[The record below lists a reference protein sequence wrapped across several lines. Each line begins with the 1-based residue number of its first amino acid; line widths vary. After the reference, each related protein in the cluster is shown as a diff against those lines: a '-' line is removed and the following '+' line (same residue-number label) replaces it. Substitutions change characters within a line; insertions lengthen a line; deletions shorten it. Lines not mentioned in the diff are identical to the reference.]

1 MKLSKMLEKEAKS
14 IAGQKPVGDRN
25 DCTDLLISARF
36 GADHIH
42 HILPHQGVTDVIVED
57 LLAYT
62 SEKFNK
68 SLSKSN
74 EETED
79 VPKEVLFHNRQ
90 AFGDILTMT
99 CAIRD
104 FKKQFPDTRVGVN
117 TTAMHI
123 WDHNP
128 HIDHTFRPGSLSANK
143 ATVKIGPGFLTNK
156 SGLWDYHM
164 ANAFRMDIQN
174 KMGLKFTQGEI
185 RPDIWFTQE
194 EYDRKPIIEGPYWI
208 FIYGGEPG
216 WPSKQYNRWQEVINI
231 LKDDIQFV
239 QLGVSSHPYPKLE
252 NVIDYI
258 GKTQDRNTG
267 IRDLFNIF
275 PTCPRI
281 IGVGFYA
288 YASISSI

>member
-1 MKLSKMLEKEAKS
+1 
-14 IAGQKPVGDRN
+14 
-25 DCTDLLISARF
+25 
-36 GADHIH
+36 
-42 HILPHQGVTDVIVED
+42 VIVED

-174 KMGLKFTQGEI
+174 KMGLKLLKEKSDLIFGLLKKNMTGNRLLKVHI
-185 RPDIWFTQE
+185 GYSFMVVNPDGLVSS
-194 EYDRKPIIEGPYWI
+194 II
-208 FIYGGEPG
+208 
-216 WPSKQYNRWQEVINI
+216 RWQEVINI
-231 LKDDIQFV
+231 SK
-239 QLGVSSHPYPKLE
+239 
-252 NVIDYI
+252 
-258 GKTQDRNTG
+258 R
-267 IRDLFNIF
+267 
-275 PTCPRI
+275 
-281 IGVGFYA
+281 
-288 YASISSI
+288 

>member
-1 MKLSKMLEKEAKS
+1 MKLSDMLRRESEAISKNE
-14 IAGQKPVGDRN
+14 AVGKRS
-25 DCTDLLISARF
+25 DCTDLLVSARF
-36 GADHIH
+36 GADHLH
-42 HILPHQGVTDVIVED
+42 HILPHQKVTEQIVED
-57 LLAYT
+57 LMAYT
-62 SEKFNK
+62 SEEFN
-68 SLSKSN
+68 LSMSKGSEKGN
-74 EETED
+74 DEN
-79 VPKEVLFHNRQ
+79 VAPKEVLFHNRQ

-128 HIDHTFRPGSLSANK
+128 HIDHTFRPGSLSSNK

-194 EYDRKPIIEGPYWI
+194 EYD
-208 FIYGGEPG
+208 
-216 WPSKQYNRWQEVINI
+216 QET
-231 LKDDIQFV
+231 
-239 QLGVSSHPYPKLE
+239 
-252 NVIDYI
+252 DY
-258 GKTQDRNTG
+258 
-267 IRDLFNIF
+267 
-275 PTCPRI
+275 
-281 IGVGFYA
+281 
-288 YASISSI
+288 